1 MKKLKNYSI
10 ISFII
15 GCSCISFS
23 QNYISGTVY
32 NKGNAYCSTN
42 LNNAGTFVNAAGGN
56 FYITGNSTNSGTTA
70 YDGGTLLFAGSSAQ
84 SSGGSAVFYTTN
96 VTFNNA
102 SGIAVNKCL
111 SVNNTALFTSG
122 LVTTP
127 VGSTEPVEF
136 TSPALP
142 SGTSNTSH
150 VNGYVRKL
158 GTGAFT
164 YPVGDAAMYQQVM
177 VNPTVNTT
185 GMVVKY
191 FPADAG
197 VAPFGTTGTDPVALQ
212 YYNHLEYWNIAP
224 VSTAT
229 GVVTVFWDA
238 YNNQGIG
245 SPTDLRVAHLPGAQW
260 LNEGTTGVGTVA
272 AGSVTSN
279 ALTAWSPF
287 TIGSISS
294 NSPLP
299 ITLTGFGASVSNCSV
314 SLMWRVATETNFSYY
329 ELQYSS
335 DAIHFSL
342 LTKEMAKG
350 NNSIY
355 SYQHNPETEEMLYY
369 RLKMVDL
376 DGSVTYSDI
385 ISADIVCLENSIK
398 VYPTVTSGSLTI
410 NTGHHQSLSG
420 NLYDSMGRLVR
431 TCTLNEAVSKIDI
444 SNESEGIYYLV
455 IKTTDEKPK
464 TFKILKT
471 N

>member
-1 MKKLKNYSI
+1 MNKYLYFIFLTLLLSLYSV
-10 ISFII
+10 
-15 GCSCISFS
+15 GFS
-23 QNYISGTVY
+23 QTYISGIFYTD
-32 NKGNAYCSTN
+32 GNAYCSGD
-42 LNNAGTFVNAAGGN
+42 LDNAGTFINAGGGN
-56 FYITGNSTNSGTTA
+56 FYIGGNITNSGTTA
-70 YDGGTLLFAGSSAQ
+70 YDGGTLLFVGSSAQ

-127 VGSTEPVEF
+127 TGSTEPLEF

-164 YPVGDAAMYQQVM
+164 YPVGDAAMYQQVK

-197 VAPFGTTGTDPVALQ
+197 VAPFVTTGTDPVALQ

-245 SPTDLRVAHLPGAQW
+245 SPTDLRVAHLRGAQW
-260 LNEGTTGVGTVA
+260 LNEGILGAGSVSS
-272 AGSVTSN
+272 GSVTSN
-279 ALTAWSPF
+279 TLSSWSPF

-299 ITLTGFGASVSNCSV
+299 ITLTRFDALYNSCTISVVWNV
-314 SLMWRVATETNFSYY
+314 QLELDLNHY
-329 ELQYSS
+329 ELEYSV
-335 DAIHFSL
+335 DGLDFIFL
-342 LTKEMAKG
+342 ERIEPKG
-350 NNSIY
+350 NNAAYIFN
-355 SYQHNPETEEMLYY
+355 HNPDTDGLIYY
-369 RLKMVDL
+369 RLKIVNEDA
-376 DGSVTYSDI
+376 SVSYSHLV
-385 ISADIVCLENSIK
+385 SQSVSCEEKLQ
-398 VYPTVTSGSLTI
+398 VYPTLTSDMVNIETNNAPVKSYA
-410 NTGHHQSLSG
+410 
-420 NLYDSMGRLVR
+420 LYDSRGRMIQF
-431 TCTLNEAVSKIDI
+431 SKIESPLVKI
-444 SNESEGIYYLV
+444 HLEKESEGLYYLV
-455 IKTTDEKPK
+455 INMANGERKN
-464 TFKILKT
+464 FRIVRV